1 MHVHHR
7 FLDNRWGSQL
17 AVGLMR
23 LMGQENGVHT
33 GKHMQRLT
41 MAADIQQLQILL
53 LVIGLIALPTPRQP
67 VIDAFFAAD

>member
-1 MHVHHR
+1 MYVHQR

-23 LMGQENGVHT
+23 LMGQEEGVHT

-41 MAADIQQLQILL
+41 MAVDIQQFQILL
-53 LVIGLIALPTPRQP
+53 LVVGLIASPTPGSP
-67 VIDAFFAAD
+67 